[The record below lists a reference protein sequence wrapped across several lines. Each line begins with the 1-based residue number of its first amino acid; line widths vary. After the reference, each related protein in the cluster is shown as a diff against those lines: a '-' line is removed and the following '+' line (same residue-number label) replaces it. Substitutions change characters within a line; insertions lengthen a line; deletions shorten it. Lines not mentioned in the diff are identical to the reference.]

1 MVNILKL
8 HREKENSRLTA
19 ATTYRTRTSALALLL
34 CVAAFGSTALAGTVT
49 ITSPVN
55 GSMVNSPVHIHAT
68 YNGTVTATY
77 MKLWVDHVASTI
89 QKNTNVFDTS
99 VSLANGTHLIEV
111 QASDP
116 STGKIYTSAA
126 QTTVAALAVNPVSSS
141 LPPGGMQQFTA
152 TGGSSITWAATGGT
166 ISSGGLYTAGS
177 TTGTFSVT
185 ASDSSGHKTTVKM
198 IIAPANTVT
207 IENPA
212 NGKTVSNPVFIH
224 ATYNSKVVATYMKL
238 WVDHVAGVVQH
249 NTNSF
254 TTSAYMA
261 SGNHLI
267 EVQALDSATG
277 LFHISS
283 VTVTVGGGSGGGTLN
298 YTTWKNDNLR
308 TGQQRS
314 ETFLTPANVNSTHFG
329 VLFSNSV
336 DGFVFAQPL
345 YMSNVS
351 IGGGTHNVVFVATEK
366 DSVYAFDADV
376 QNTLYWHKTLI
387 PSGGT
392 TVPQSLVGSTIY
404 PVIGITGTPVI
415 DPSAGTLYLVTE
427 TLENSNVVFRLHALN
442 IVDGSERGGSPVLIN
457 TTGWQPKEQLQ
468 RPGLLL
474 ANGNVY
480 IAFGSQGDN
489 QPYHGWIFAYSASSL
504 AKVAAWNATSTG
516 KEGAIWMSGSAIAAD
531 SNGDLYVIT
540 SNGDFNGTTNFSD
553 SFVKLSPNLST
564 VLDYFTPFNQSTLSA
579 NDQDVGSGGV
589 LLVPNQ
595 TGNFPHEVI
604 GCGKAPA
611 VFVLNRDNMGKFQS
625 GSNSQIIQEI
635 DNQVGGTTGHQ
646 APDRCFM
653 TPAFWQQNVYFGGSN
668 DVLKVFHLDPTT
680 GKMTSTPTSKGSFLF
695 VFPGTQPV
703 VSSNGSSNG
712 IVWALDY
719 SSATT
724 LHAYDAT
731 NLANE
736 IYRSPSLGQGS
747 KFAVPTVV
755 NSKVFVG
762 TASKLFVLG
771 PM

>member
-1 MVNILKL
+1 
-8 HREKENSRLTA
+8 
-19 ATTYRTRTSALALLL
+19 
-34 CVAAFGSTALAGTVT
+34 
-49 ITSPVN
+49 
-55 GSMVNSPVHIHAT
+55 
-68 YNGTVTATY
+68 
-77 MKLWVDHVASTI
+77 
-89 QKNTNVFDTS
+89 
-99 VSLANGTHLIEV
+99 
-111 QASDP
+111 
-116 STGKIYTSAA
+116 
-126 QTTVAALAVNPVSSS
+126 
-141 LPPGGMQQFTA
+141 
-152 TGGSSITWAATGGT
+152 
-166 ISSGGLYTAGS
+166 
-177 TTGTFSVT
+177 
-185 ASDSSGHKTTVKM
+185 
-198 IIAPANTVT
+198 
-207 IENPA
+207 
-212 NGKTVSNPVFIH
+212 
-224 ATYNSKVVATYMKL
+224 
-238 WVDHVAGVVQH
+238 
-249 NTNSF
+249 
-254 TTSAYMA
+254 
-261 SGNHLI
+261 
-267 EVQALDSATG
+267 
-277 LFHISS
+277 
-283 VTVTVGGGSGGGTLN
+283 
-298 YTTWKNDNLR
+298 
-308 TGQQRS
+308 
-314 ETFLTPANVNSTHFG
+314 
-329 VLFSNSV
+329 
-336 DGFVFAQPL
+336 
-345 YMSNVS
+345 
-351 IGGGTHNVVFVATEK
+351 
-366 DSVYAFDADV
+366 
-376 QNTLYWHKTLI
+376 
-387 PSGGT
+387 
-392 TVPQSLVGSTIY
+392 
-404 PVIGITGTPVI
+404 
-415 DPSAGTLYLVTE
+415 
-427 TLENSNVVFRLHALN
+427 
-442 IVDGSERGGSPVLIN
+442 
-457 TTGWQPKEQLQ
+457 
-468 RPGLLL
+468 
-474 ANGNVY
+474 
-480 IAFGSQGDN
+480 
-489 QPYHGWIFAYSASSL
+489 
-504 AKVAAWNATSTG
+504 
-516 KEGAIWMSGSAIAAD
+516 MSGSAIAAD
-531 SNGDLYVIT
+531 ANGDLYVIT

-625 GSNSQIIQEI
+625 GSNSQIVQEI